1 MIERTRESALL
12 RALGLTRGALRRM
25 LLTEAL
31 LMALLGVSLGVALG
45 SGFGW
50 AMVRAFNSSAGGGV
64 ISIPYQRIALYV
76 ALGAVAGLV
85 AAVLPARR
93 AARVSVVAAMA
104 DD

>member
-1 MIERTRESALL
+1 VIERTRESALL

-31 LMALLGVSLGVALG
+31 LMALLGVALG